1 MNTQF
6 NELLYNDSPN
16 LSAQGAAIIK
26 VGDSLNS
33 SVLSAGVAESFNK
46 LKPFI
51 ESLNKQNEALQ
62 EAIKPFT
69 EKLEKAMQD
78 LKPFWEMLN
87 KVSSQFKPLIDSLR
101 SVKRNYVKLLGC
113 LYSRAKQWVKALFT
127 PSFLISRRFLSP
139 PKFFTN
145 KHFKL
150 HSFFLTVLSSVI
162 TPNAPN

>member
-1 MNTQF
+1 MNTQI

-16 LSAQGAAIIK
+16 FSAQGAAIIK

-51 ESLNKQNEALQ
+51 EQLNSQIKPFKESLNKVL
-62 EAIKPFT
+62 
-69 EKLEKAMQD
+69 L
-78 LKPFWEMLN
+78 
-87 KVSSQFKPLIDSLR
+87 QFKPLIDSI
-101 SVKRNYVKLLGC
+101 KTAGKYYVKFL
-113 LYSRAKQWVKALFT
+113 SSKSISIKEWVKALFT
-127 PSFLISRRFLSP
+127 PSFLIASRFLSP
-139 PKFFTN
+139 PKFLTN
-145 KHFKL
+145 KHYKL